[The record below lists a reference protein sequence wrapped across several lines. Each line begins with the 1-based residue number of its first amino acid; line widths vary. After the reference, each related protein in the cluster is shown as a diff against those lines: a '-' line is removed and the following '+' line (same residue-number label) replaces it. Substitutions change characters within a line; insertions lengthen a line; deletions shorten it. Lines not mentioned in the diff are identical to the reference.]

1 MLSEKDY
8 TAHTI
13 KLVFMTKHFRDL
25 YIYIYMCVCVAEMS
39 EMIF

>member
-25 YIYIYMCVCVAEMS
+25 YIYIYVCVCSWNVWND
-39 EMIF
+39 IL